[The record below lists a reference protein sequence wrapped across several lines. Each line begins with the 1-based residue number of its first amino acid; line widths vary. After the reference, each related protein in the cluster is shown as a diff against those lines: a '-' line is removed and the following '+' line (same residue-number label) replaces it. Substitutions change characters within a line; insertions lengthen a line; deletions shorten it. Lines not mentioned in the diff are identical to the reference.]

1 MAQEQSVL
9 RATVAQV
16 RERLA
21 VWGIDLPRATHPE
34 MGTF

>member
-1 MAQEQSVL
+1 VAEEQSVL

-21 VWGIDLPRATHPE
+21 VWGIDLPRAQHRE
-34 MGTF
+34 LGAL